1 MSKIEDIVDSLE
13 NKISKVL
20 HKLEVLKQTNTKLSQ
35 ELAMQQ
41 QKYLQQQE
49 EMSSWVEKY
58 ESLKIA
64 NSLLGSDENNK
75 ETKETHIETLNTFV
89 QIEQI
94 PLPKLKHKKRQREGM
109 LLHYQFVFYPTNT
122 EGVSLAD

>member
-20 HKLEVLKQTNTKLSQ
+20 HKLEVLKQTNAKLSQ
-35 ELAMQQ
+35 ELSMQQ

-49 EMSSWVEKY
+49 EISSWVEKY

-75 ETKETHIETLNTFV
+75 ETK
-89 QIEQI
+89 
-94 PLPKLKHKKRQREGM
+94 LKINALIRDIDHCIAQLSE
-109 LLHYQFVFYPTNT
+109 
-122 EGVSLAD
+122 